1 VIAVPCELPTLVSEA
16 GNGDQ
21 AAWGTIVDRFSG
33 LVWSTTRAHR
43 LSAAEAADAAQST
56 WLRLVENLDRI
67 EDPER
72 LGAWLATTARREC
85 LRIIRMGK
93 REMPSDEEWM
103 FESDSGEAVEA
114 RLLTRER
121 DESLWRAFRE
131 IEERCQALLRLVCAP
146 EPPTYEE
153 VAAALGIPIGAIGPT
168 RARCLDKL
176 RRQLDEQQADLR

>member
-1 VIAVPCELPTLVSEA
+1 MPAELPTLVSEA
-16 GNGDQ
+16 GNGNE
-21 AAWGTIVDRFSG
+21 AAWGVIVDRFSG

-43 LSAAEAADAAQST
+43 LSPAEAADAAQST

-103 FESDSGEAVEA
+103 FESDSGETIEG
-114 RLLTRER
+114 RLLARER
-121 DESLWRAFRE
+121 DEALWAGFRE

-153 VAAALGIPIGAIGPT
+153 VAAALDIPVGAIGPT

-176 RRQLDEQQADLR
+176 RRRLDEQQADLR

>member
-1 VIAVPCELPTLVSEA
+1 MSCTLPEIVDEA
-16 GNGDQ
+16 SGGSQ
-21 AAWGTIVDRFSG
+21 AAWDQIVDRFSG

-56 WLRLVENLDRI
+56 WLRLVEHLDRI

-93 REMPSDEEWM
+93 RELPSDEEWM
-103 FESDSGEAVEA
+103 FETESNDAIEA
-114 RLLTRER
+114 RLLIRER
-121 DESLWRAFRE
+121 DATLWAAFHE
-131 IEERCQALLRLVCAP
+131 IEERSQALLRLVCAP
-146 EPPTYEE
+146 EPPSYEE
-153 VAAALGIPIGAIGPT
+153 VAAALEMPVGAIGPT

-176 RRQLDEQQADLR
+176 RRQLDTQGADLR

>member
-1 VIAVPCELPTLVSEA
+1 MSMSCTLSEIVGEA
-16 GNGDQ
+16 SSGNQ
-21 AAWGTIVDRFSG
+21 AAWETLVDRFSG

-56 WLRLVENLDRI
+56 WLRLVEHLDRI

-93 REMPSDEEWM
+93 RELPSDEEWM
-103 FESDSGEAVEA
+103 FEAESSEAVEA
-114 RLLTRER
+114 RLLMRER
-121 DESLWRAFRE
+121 DAELWAAFRE

-146 EPPTYEE
+146 EPPSYDE
-153 VAAALGIPIGAIGPT
+153 VAAALGMPVGAIGPT

-176 RRQLDEQQADLR
+176 RRQLDAHGADLL

>member
-1 VIAVPCELPTLVSEA
+1 MTLALPEIVDRASA
-16 GNGDQ
+16 GNQ
-21 AAWGTIVDRFSG
+21 AAWNEIVDRFSG

-103 FESDSGEAVEA
+103 FESDSGETIEG
-114 RLLTRER
+114 RLLARER
-121 DESLWRAFRE
+121 DEALWAGFRE

-153 VAAALGIPIGAIGPT
+153 VAAALDIPIGAIGPT

-176 RRQLDEQQADLR
+176 RRQLDAQQADLR

>member
-1 VIAVPCELPTLVSEA
+1 VSVELPTLVSEA

-21 AAWGTIVDRFSG
+21 AAWGAIVDRFSG

-103 FESDSGEAVEA
+103 FESDSGEAIEE
-114 RLLTRER
+114 RLLAHER
-121 DESLWRAFRE
+121 DEALWRAFRE

-146 EPPTYEE
+146 DPPSYDE
-153 VAAALGIPIGAIGPT
+153 VSAALSIPIGAIGPT

>member
-1 VIAVPCELPTLVSEA
+1 MPMSCTLPEIVDEA
-16 GNGDQ
+16 SGGSQTAWDQ
-21 AAWGTIVDRFSG
+21 LVDRFSG

-56 WLRLVENLDRI
+56 WLRLVEHLDRI

-85 LRIIRMGK
+85 LRIIRIGK
-93 REMPSDEEWM
+93 RELPTDEEWM
-103 FESDSGEAVEA
+103 FEAESDAVEA
-114 RLLTRER
+114 RLLARER
-121 DESLWRAFRE
+121 DEALWRAFHE

-146 EPPTYEE
+146 EPPSYDE
-153 VAAALGIPIGAIGPT
+153 VAAALGIPVGAIGPT

-176 RRQLDEQQADLR
+176 RRQLDAQGADLR

>member
-1 VIAVPCELPTLVSEA
+1 MPCELPTLVSEA
-16 GNGDQ
+16 GNGNQ
-21 AAWGTIVDRFSG
+21 AAWGAIVDRFSG

-43 LSAAEAADAAQST
+43 LSAAEAADAAQGT

-103 FESDSGEAVEA
+103 FESDSGEAIEA

-121 DESLWRAFRE
+121 DETLWRAFHA
-131 IEERCQALLRLVCAP
+131 IEERCQELLRLVCAP
-146 EPPTYEE
+146 DPPTYEE
-153 VAAALGIPIGAIGPT
+153 VAAALAIPVGAIGPT

-176 RRQLDEQQADLR
+176 RRRLEEEQADLR

>member
-1 VIAVPCELPTLVSEA
+1 MTSIRAVAYCPNSASTDGFAMTLALPEIVDQASA
-16 GNGDQ
+16 GNQ
-21 AAWGTIVDRFSG
+21 AAWNEIVDRFSG

-67 EDPER
+67 QDPER

-131 IEERCQALLRLVCAP
+131 IEECCQALLRLGGAP
-146 EPPTYEE
+146 GPPTH
-153 VAAALGIPIGAIGPT
+153 
-168 RARCLDKL
+168 
-176 RRQLDEQQADLR
+176 Q

>member
-1 VIAVPCELPTLVSEA
+1 MPMSCTLPAIVDEASA
-16 GNGDQ
+16 GNQ
-21 AAWGTIVDRFSG
+21 AAWDTIVDRFSG

-56 WLRLVENLDRI
+56 WLRLVEHLDRI

-93 REMPSDEEWM
+93 RELPSDEEWM
-103 FESDSGEAVEA
+103 FEAESSDAVET
-114 RLLTRER
+114 RLLMRER
-121 DESLWRAFRE
+121 DAALWAAFDE

-146 EPPTYEE
+146 EAPSYDE
-153 VAAALGIPIGAIGPT
+153 VAAALGMPVGAIGPT

-176 RRQLDEQQADLR
+176 RRQLDAHEADLR

>member
-1 VIAVPCELPTLVSEA
+1 MTSTRAVGPSPTCASTDRFAMTSALPEIVDEASA
-16 GNGDQ
+16 GNQ
-21 AAWGTIVDRFSG
+21 AAWNKIVDRFSG

-103 FESDSGEAVEA
+103 FETDSGETIEA
-114 RLLTRER
+114 RLLARER
-121 DESLWRAFRE
+121 DEALWRAFDE
-131 IEERCQALLRLVCAP
+131 IEERCQALLRLLCAP
-146 EPPTYEE
+146 AQPRYDE
-153 VAAALGIPIGAIGPT
+153 GAGAVGLP
-168 RARCLDKL
+168 
-176 RRQLDEQQADLR
+176 

>member
-1 VIAVPCELPTLVSEA
+1 MPGELPTLVSEA
-16 GNGDQ
+16 GSGNQ
-21 AAWGTIVDRFSG
+21 AAWGALVDRFSG
-33 LVWSTTRAHR
+33 LVWSTARAHR
-43 LSAAEAADAAQST
+43 LGAAEAADAAQST

-93 REMPSDEEWM
+93 RELPSDEEWM
-103 FESDSGEAVEA
+103 FESDSGEAIEA

-121 DESLWRAFRE
+121 DESLWRAFDE

-146 EPPTYEE
+146 EPPSYEE
-153 VAAALGIPIGAIGPT
+153 VAAALGIPVGAIGPT

-176 RRQLDEQQADLR
+176 RRLLDEQQADLR

>member
-1 VIAVPCELPTLVSEA
+1 MPGELPALVSEA

-21 AAWGTIVDRFSG
+21 AAWGTIVERFSG

-93 REMPSDEEWM
+93 RELPSDEEWM
-103 FESDSGEAVEA
+103 FETESGDAIEA
-114 RLLTRER
+114 RLLARER
-121 DESLWRAFRE
+121 DQALWRAFDQ
-131 IEERCQALLRLVCAP
+131 IEERCQSLLRLVCAP
-146 EPPTYEE
+146 EQPSYDE
-153 VAAALGIPIGAIGPT
+153 VAAALGIPVGAIGPT

-176 RRQLDEQQADLR
+176 RRQLDAHGADLR

>member
-1 VIAVPCELPTLVSEA
+1 MPVELPTLVSEA
-16 GNGDQ
+16 GNGNQ
-21 AAWGTIVDRFSG
+21 AAWGAIVDRFSG

-93 REMPSDEEWM
+93 REMPSDEEWL
-103 FESDSGEAVEA
+103 FESDSGEKIEGP
-114 RLLTRER
+114 LLTRER
-121 DESLWRAFRE
+121 DEALWDAFRE

-146 EPPTYEE
+146 DPPSYDE
-153 VAAALGIPIGAIGPT
+153 VAAALGIPVGAIGPT

-176 RRQLDEQQADLR
+176 RRRLDEQQVDLR